1 MQQMLVYDASQ
12 VSEAR
17 RLTANVCRKWGLDK
31 TNLAQVELV
40 VTEFATNLIKHA
52 EGGMLVI
59 DINQQGR
66 NGINLTILSL
76 DKGPGIANFNDA
88 LRDGY
93 TTTGSPGTGLGA
105 IRRLSGVFDIYS
117 VPGKGSA
124 LLSIMHFKKSGET
137 YPDYRYTSGA
147 VCLPLTGEE
156 ACGDNWAVE
165 PLKDRTMVVAVD
177 GLGHGSLAAVAGNEA
192 VKSFKKNVMHSPPE
206 IMELI
211 DRALQSTRGA
221 AAAIAEII
229 PGSQIVRYCGIG
241 NISGRIVSTKEE
253 RKLITFNGTL
263 GMGAN
268 KIRELTYPWSEN
280 SLLIMHSDG
289 LTARWH
295 AENYPGLWIKHPVL
309 IAGVLYRDHHRPKDD
324 SVVVVVKGETN

>member
-1 MQQMLVYDASQ
+1 MQQILVYDASQ

-17 RLTANVCRKWGLDK
+17 RITAHACRKWGPDETK
-31 TNLAQVELV
+31 LAQIELV

-52 EGGMLVI
+52 GGGMLVI
-59 DINQQGR
+59 DINQGR
-66 NGINLTILSL
+66 NSIDLTILSL
-76 DKGPGIANFNDA
+76 DKGPGIGNIGDT

-105 IRRLSGVFDIYS
+105 IRRLSDIFDIYS
-117 VPGKGSA
+117 VPGKGAA
-124 LLSIMHFKKSGET
+124 LLSIMHLKKTGEAHLDCH
-137 YPDYRYTSGA
+137 YSAGA

-165 PLKDRTMVVAVD
+165 PLKDRKMVLAVD
-177 GLGHGSLAAVAGNEA
+177 GLGHGSLAAEAGNEA

-206 IMELI
+206 IMGLI
-211 DRALQSTRGA
+211 DRALQVTRGA
-221 AAAIAEII
+221 AAAVAEII
-229 PGSQIVRYCGIG
+229 PGSQIVRYSGIG
-241 NISGRIVSTKEE
+241 NISGRIVSAKEE

-263 GMGAN
+263 GMRAG

-295 AENYPGLWIKHPVL
+295 AEDYPGLWLKHPAL
-309 IAGVLYRDHHRPKDD
+309 IAGVLYRDHNRPKDD
-324 SVVVVVKGETN
+324 SVVVVVGEGSN

>member
-17 RLTANVCRKWGLDK
+17 RLTAHACRKWGLDE
-31 TNLAQVELV
+31 TNLAQAELV

-52 EGGMLVI
+52 GGGILVI
-59 DINQQGR
+59 DINQGR
-66 NGINLTILSL
+66 NGIDLTILSL
-76 DKGPGIANFNDA
+76 DKGPGIGNPNEA
-88 LRDGY
+88 LHDGY

-105 IRRLSGVFDIYS
+105 IRRLSGLFDTYS
-117 VPGKGSA
+117 VPGKGTA
-124 LLSIMHFKKSGET
+124 LLSIMRFKKTGDA
-137 YPDYRYTSGA
+137 YLDYHYSAGA
-147 VCLPLTGEE
+147 VCLPLTGEK

-165 PLKDRTMVVAVD
+165 QLKDRTVVLAVD
-177 GLGHGSLAAVAGNEA
+177 GLGHGSLAAEAGHEA
-192 VKSFKKNVMHSPPE
+192 VKSFKQNVMHSLPE
-206 IMELI
+206 IMGLI

-221 AAAIAEII
+221 AAAVAEII

-241 NISGRIVSTKEE
+241 NISGRIVSAKEE

-263 GMGAN
+263 GMGTGR
-268 KIRELTYPWSEN
+268 IRELSYPWAEN

-295 AENYPGLWIKHPVL
+295 AESYPGLWVKHPVL
-309 IAGVLYRDHHRPKDD
+309 IAGVLYRDHNRPKDD
-324 SVVVVVKGETN
+324 SVVVVVRGGNN

>member
-17 RLTANVCRKWGLDK
+17 RLTAHECRKWGIGE

-52 EGGMLVI
+52 GGGMLVI
-59 DINQQGR
+59 DINQVR
-66 NGINLTILSL
+66 NGIELTILSL
-76 DKGPGIANFNDA
+76 DKGPGIGNLGNA
-88 LRDGY
+88 LHDGY

-105 IRRLSGVFDIYS
+105 IKRLSGTFDTYS
-117 VPGKGSA
+117 VPGKGAA
-124 LLSIMHFKKSGET
+124 LLSIMNLKKTGEANLDYHHF
-137 YPDYRYTSGA
+137 SGA

-165 PLKDRTMVVAVD
+165 QLKDRTMVLAVD
-177 GLGHGSLAAVAGNEA
+177 GLGHGSLAAEAGNEA
-192 VKSFKKNVMHSPPE
+192 VKSFKQNVMHSPPE
-206 IMELI
+206 IMILI

-221 AAAIAEII
+221 AVAVAEII
-229 PGSQIVRYCGIG
+229 PGSQIIRYSGIG
-241 NISGRIVSTKEE
+241 NISGRIVSTEEE

-263 GMGAN
+263 GMGTGR
-268 KIRELTYPWSEN
+268 IRELSYPWAEN

-295 AENYPGLWIKHPVL
+295 AENYPGLWLKHPAL
-309 IAGVLYRDHHRPKDD
+309 IAGVLYRDQSRPKDD
-324 SVVVVVKGETN
+324 SVVVVVKGEKY

>member
-17 RLTANVCRKWGLDK
+17 RLTAHACRKWGLDE
-31 TNLAQVELV
+31 TNLAQAELV

-52 EGGMLVI
+52 GGGILVI
-59 DINQQGR
+59 DINQGR
-66 NGINLTILSL
+66 NGIDLTILSL
-76 DKGPGIANFNDA
+76 DKGPGIGNPNEA
-88 LRDGY
+88 LHDGY

-105 IRRLSGVFDIYS
+105 IRRLSGLFDTYS
-117 VPGKGSA
+117 VPGKGTA
-124 LLSIMHFKKSGET
+124 LLSIMRFKKTGDA
-137 YPDYRYTSGA
+137 YLDYHYSAGA
-147 VCLPLTGEE
+147 VCLPLTGEK

-165 PLKDRTMVVAVD
+165 QLKDRTVVLAVD
-177 GLGHGSLAAVAGNEA
+177 GLGHGSLAAEAGHEA
-192 VKSFKKNVMHSPPE
+192 VKSFKQNVMHSLPE
-206 IMELI
+206 IMGLI

-221 AAAIAEII
+221 AAAVAEII

-241 NISGRIVSTKEE
+241 NISGRIVSAKEE

-263 GMGAN
+263 GMGAG
-268 KIRELTYPWSEN
+268 KIREFTYPWSEN

-295 AENYPGLWIKHPVL
+295 AENYPGLWLKHPVL
-309 IAGVLYRDHHRPKDD
+309 VAGVLYRDHNRPKDD
-324 SVVVVVKGETN
+324 SVVVVVRGRNN